1 MVDVKLKKK
10 EAMLTNIS
18 WSNYGIAVGV
28 LLLVWYLFLGFRF
41 YFEDLKQLVSGKR
54 RVRIPF
60 LGSIKTAES
69 SLVLEDTLEAEMS
82 TSSSFLESVATLEE
96 AEELSTMLVNA
107 MRLSSER
114 NLSKVEF
121 QDSLRL
127 ILDNYPYAQG
137 TTLRVRINELMVS
150 KSEKY
155 PKLTLSYVEM
165 DALWD

>member
-1 MVDVKLKKK
+1 
-10 EAMLTNIS
+10 MLTNIS

-28 LLLVWYLFLGFRF
+28 MILVWYLFLGFRF

-60 LGSIKTAES
+60 LGSIKTEES

-82 TSSSFLESVATLEE
+82 TSSSFSESVASLEE

-107 MRLSSER
+107 MKLSSER
-114 NLSKVEF
+114 NLLKVEF

-127 ILDNYPYAQG
+127 ILDNYPYAKG
-137 TTLRVRINELMVS
+137 TTLRVRVNELMVS

>member
-1 MVDVKLKKK
+1 
-10 EAMLTNIS
+10 MLTNIS

-28 LLLVWYLFLGFRF
+28 MLLVWYLFLGFRF

-60 LGSIKTAES
+60 LGSIKTEES

>member
-1 MVDVKLKKK
+1 
-10 EAMLTNIS
+10 MLTNIS

-28 LLLVWYLFLGFRF
+28 MLLVWYLFLGFRF

-60 LGSIKTAES
+60 LGSIKTEES

-82 TSSSFLESVATLEE
+82 TSSSFSESVATLEE

-137 TTLRVRINELMVS
+137 TTLRVRINQLMVS